1 MVEVLMNGLI
11 LAVVGKIVPEVSDVL
26 CKGEN
31 PLFCRIFF
39 IFFFNENLEFTSI
52 VSVVFLFSL
61 TGFLQVQLHKKVL
74 FLLYQFLTI
83 ITEKLLLFFNKL
95 LQLWRICLRD
105 NVKVVVKHLLFQGRF
120 SQFVFDA
127 FKLLITEG
135 CQSKKK
141 LGTGRSEKLY
151 SLSVVYVPE
160 CGKFVNHITVRKY
173 VSYEIR
179 LVESCGGNRIDVC
192 F

>member
-52 VSVVFLFSL
+52 VSVVFIFSF

-95 LQLWRICLRD
+95 LQL
-105 NVKVVVKHLLFQGRF
+105 
-120 SQFVFDA
+120 
-127 FKLLITEG
+127 
-135 CQSKKK
+135 
-141 LGTGRSEKLY
+141 
-151 SLSVVYVPE
+151 
-160 CGKFVNHITVRKY
+160 
-173 VSYEIR
+173 
-179 LVESCGGNRIDVC
+179 
-192 F
+192 